1 MITETQTGFLGSGW
15 TSESEPSVTWP
26 EDEER
31 SGGRLKTTL
40 LIVAAVAV
48 VLGGTV
54 FGIRA
59 LTGSEG
65 SAADCPPAGCVTAAS
80 NQPEPRPDPVGGTE
94 LTEEPVP
101 ADEPEETG
109 DETAE
114 ATPTPTPTSTRTGG
128 GVTST
133 PKPTA
138 TRKATRA
145 PLASDEPSPTDEPE
159 PTPTS
164 EPLIVGDHRTPTP
177 EQSPS
182 TTAPA
187 PVPTGTF
194 EAPVPAAGGAMIM
207 VGAALVRSRA
217 QSYTVELVVAADE
230 SVENLKVSVPVNGTV
245 SSVSG
250 ADWEQLD
257 DSLVI
262 DSPEGLEAGE
272 ELVVVFTAS
281 GDAEVPETCQS
292 DRGECAVV

>member
-1 MITETQTGFLGSGW
+1 MVTEPQTGFLGSGW

-31 SGGRLKTTL
+31 SGGRTRMTL

-59 LTGSEG
+59 LTGSE
-65 SAADCPPAGCVTAAS
+65 SSADCPPAGCATAVS
-80 NQPEPRPDPVGGTE
+80 NQPEPRPDPADGTE
-94 LTEEPVP
+94 PIEDPVP
-101 ADEPEETG
+101 ADEPEEAG

-114 ATPTPTPTSTRTGG
+114 ATPVPTPTSTHRGG

-145 PLASDEPSPTDEPE
+145 PRASDEPSPTGEPE
-159 PTPTS
+159 PTSTS
-164 EPLIVGDHRTPTP
+164 EPLIVGDHRTPAP
-177 EQSPS
+177 AQSSS

-187 PVPTGTF
+187 PVPTDTF
-194 EAPVPAAGGAMIM
+194 EAPAPAAGGAMIM

-217 QSYTVELVVAADE
+217 QSYTVRLVVAADE
-230 SVENLKVSVPVNGTV
+230 SVENLKVSVPVDGTV
-245 SSVSG
+245 SAVSG

-257 DSLVI
+257 DNLVI
-262 DSPEGLEAGE
+262 DSPEVLEAGE

-281 GDAEVPETCQS
+281 GDAGIPETCQS

>member
-1 MITETQTGFLGSGW
+1 MITEPQTGFLGSGW
-15 TSESEPSVTWP
+15 TSESKTSVTWP

-31 SGGRLKTTL
+31 SGGRIKTTL

-65 SAADCPPAGCVTAAS
+65 SAADCPPTGCVTAAS
-80 NQPEPRPDPVGGTE
+80 NQPELQPDPVGETE
-94 LTEEPVP
+94 PEEPVP
-101 ADEPEETG
+101 TDEPAEAG
-109 DETAE
+109 DRTAE
-114 ATPTPTPTSTRTGG
+114 ATPSPTPTSTRRGG
-128 GVTST
+128 GATPTSR
-133 PKPTA
+133 PTA

-145 PLASDEPSPTDEPE
+145 PLATDEPSSTDKPE

-164 EPLIVGDHRTPTP
+164 EPLVVGDHRTPAP

-187 PVPTGTF
+187 PVPSDTF
-194 EAPVPAAGGAMIM
+194 EPPVPAAGGAMIM

-217 QSYTVELVVAADE
+217 QSYTVKLVVAADE
-230 SVENLKVSVPVNGTV
+230 SVENLKVSVPVSGTV
-245 SSVSG
+245 SSASG
-250 ADWEQLD
+250 ADWEQVG

-262 DSPEGLEAGE
+262 ESPEGLQVGE

-281 GDAEVPETCQS
+281 GDAEIPETCES
-292 DRGECAVV
+292 DGGECAVA